1 MTKQIANKPVNKV
14 QKPKK
19 QKIAKKKTIFEKKP
33 KPAGQVTEW
42 VQRLR
47 DVGCK
52 VDVPINIMLEW
63 DSASDLDLWA
73 KCMCTDRTNWIGY
86 SNKKCNKCQIELD
99 HDIQCGVDGRKPT
112 PIEHI
117 FFNLKDLVKGKKIE
131 FYVHNY
137 ACRTKRPT
145 NDFKLAA
152 FNSSG
157 QLIWPPNSNEPYK
170 GTIKGTN
177 AKTEVFSFTFD
188 DSNFGGVKVEA
199 PGTGVPLW
207 DKASLKD
214 GDFLSTVN
222 YWKSVGGG

>member
-1 MTKQIANKPVNKV
+1 MPKKISKKEETVSQV

-19 QKIAKKKTIFEKKP
+19 KTIAKKKTVVEKKP
-33 KPAGQVTEW
+33 KAAGQVKEW

-63 DSASDLDLWA
+63 DSGSDLDLWA
-73 KCMCTDRTNWIGY
+73 KCMCTGKSNWIGY
-86 SNKKCNKCQIELD
+86 YNMQCKKCQVELD
-99 HDIQCGVDGRKPT
+99 HDYMTGKDGRKPK

-117 FFNLKDLVKGKKIE
+117 FFNKKDLVKGKKIE
-131 FYVHNY
+131 FYVHNFE
-137 ACRTKRPT
+137 AHTKRAT

-170 GTIKGTN
+170 GSIKN
-177 AKTEVFSFTFD
+177 
-188 DSNFGGVKVEA
+188 
-199 PGTGVPLW
+199 
-207 DKASLKD
+207 
-214 GDFLSTVN
+214 
-222 YWKSVGGG
+222 